1 MSTVTV
7 IGSVNIDDSIR
18 MARLP
23 GPGETVGAR
32 GVSTELGGKG
42 ANQAVAAA
50 RAGAPVRMV
59 GAVGTDDSTL
69 AVQALDADGID
80 TSALARLDH
89 TPSGRALVM
98 VDDRAENSIVVIP
111 GANHAIPEP
120 TIVQACAG
128 LAPGDVMLL
137 QHEIPAAASRLA
149 ASLSRRAG
157 ARVVWNAAPAPEHLD
172 ELVADVDLL
181 IVNQHELAAVAE
193 LLCQEPAEDGVEDRI
208 RNVSAHIGAD
218 VICTLGSDGA
228 VALIDGELSRHP
240 SPTVDA
246 VDTTAAGDT
255 FVGYLAAGMA
265 RGEDADRLLRTAAL
279 AGALAVTRRGASVS
293 IPALDEVVQHLA
305 PDERTAP

>member
-32 GVSTELGGKG
+32 GVTTELGGKG

-50 RAGAPVRMV
+50 RAGARVSMV

-120 TIVQACAG
+120 TIV
-128 LAPGDVMLL
+128 
-137 QHEIPAAASRLA
+137 
-149 ASLSRRAG
+149 
-157 ARVVWNAAPAPEHLD
+157 
-172 ELVADVDLL
+172 
-181 IVNQHELAAVAE
+181 
-193 LLCQEPAEDGVEDRI
+193 
-208 RNVSAHIGAD
+208 
-218 VICTLGSDGA
+218 
-228 VALIDGELSRHP
+228 
-240 SPTVDA
+240 
-246 VDTTAAGDT
+246 
-255 FVGYLAAGMA
+255 
-265 RGEDADRLLRTAAL
+265 
-279 AGALAVTRRGASVS
+279 
-293 IPALDEVVQHLA
+293 
-305 PDERTAP
+305 